1 MQKYILIWRKR
12 QTGRKWIKYCVR
24 FLLLGLI
31 LLLGTILLC
40 NRIIIHST
48 ESCLYDQVETI
59 PENRVGVLLGTS
71 PKLRG
76 GRPNLYF
83 NYRITAAVELFQA
96 GKISRI
102 LVSGDNRRMNYN
114 EPVEMRKA
122 LIAHGIPDSV
132 IVMDFAGIRTLD
144 SVIRAKKVFGQDR
157 FTIISQRFITRGA
170 PVYCPGRNGI
180 EAVGFNAKD
189 VDVYSGVKT
198 RVRELLARVKVFIDI
213 VVHKGPRHL
222 GKREIIP

>member
-157 FTIISQRFITRGA
+157 FHNERALYIA
-170 PVYCPGRNGI
+170 GRNGI